1 MPSIIAELGYV
12 IERHFKSIGI
22 ISPEVLDEHQKE
34 LIEKK
39 RQEFENQDKQTDAFV
54 NQEFPH
60 GSTLCGQCNTV
71 AVVLMDNCETCLNCG
86 YSKCGQI
93 ATMKMPLSEIID
105 RYTITLLKS
114 ERTDEDVSEEL
125 AAYKKELPDT
135 NIAQTFVDRMY
146 EINGKIWETEGDI
159 RKGADMPLDEVG
171 RLAIRVRELNQL
183 RNGIKGEIVDE
194 FAEGFKEIKVN
205 YKKVDYGR
213 SDQFL

>member
-1 MPSIIAELGYV
+1 
-12 IERHFKSIGI
+12 
-22 ISPEVLDEHQKE
+22 
-34 LIEKK
+34 
-39 RQEFENQDKQTDAFV
+39 
-54 NQEFPH
+54 
-60 GSTLCGQCNTV
+60 
-71 AVVLMDNCETCLNCG
+71 
-86 YSKCGQI
+86 
-93 ATMKMPLSEIID
+93 MKMPLSEIID

-135 NIAQTFVDRMY
+135 DIAQTFVDRMY

-171 RLAIRVRELNQL
+171 LLAIRVRELNQL

-213 SDQFL
+213 SD